1 MAISFTNNW
10 KNILDQL
17 QNILRAEFKGALP
30 VYIGNEYEKQGNQSI
45 RIECIRQDSNSR
57 GAGGYE
63 NRYTVE
69 ISLYLNM
76 SNYERKQ
83 VMEKLYNDTA
93 RIEQILFNKADPV
106 SRSNDS
112 AYYGGEVD
120 SITFNDKTDDEDDV
134 DGLICSKI
142 EYLCFYTKMS

>member
-1 MAISFTNNW
+1 
-10 KNILDQL
+10 
-17 QNILRAEFKGALP
+17 
-30 VYIGNEYEKQGNQSI
+30 
-45 RIECIRQDSNSR
+45 
-57 GAGGYE
+57 
-63 NRYTVE
+63 
-69 ISLYLNM
+69 
-76 SNYERKQ
+76 
-83 VMEKLYNDTA
+83 MEKLYNDTA